1 MQEHTSQLDIKNDA
15 DRRLLNDVGQGLVC
29 RVFKEAQWG
38 CVLNF
43 LCVATVEQVSE
54 LNMLLIAVMGVGP
67 DTPMQQDFLDT
78 ELFQWVFDEAYV
90 RIGVSLD
97 GTINNRQELRRLAR
111 LM

>member
-1 MQEHTSQLDIKNDA
+1 
-15 DRRLLNDVGQGLVC
+15 
-29 RVFKEAQWG
+29 
-38 CVLNF
+38 
-43 LCVATVEQVSE
+43 
-54 LNMLLIAVMGVGP
+54 
-67 DTPMQQDFLDT
+67 MQQDFLDT